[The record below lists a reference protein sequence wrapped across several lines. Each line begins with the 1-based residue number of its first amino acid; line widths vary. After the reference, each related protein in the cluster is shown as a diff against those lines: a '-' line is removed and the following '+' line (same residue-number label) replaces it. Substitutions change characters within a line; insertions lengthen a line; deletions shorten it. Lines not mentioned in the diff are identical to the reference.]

1 METPKIENLK
11 TTTLARDLEQNL
23 KTQIVAMKV
32 KFTNEIFELRS
43 EIVGLKKQICDRS
56 SNKNNVY
63 DHNNLEIL
71 KVQNSLLQQENQ
83 DVKN

>member
-11 TTTLARDLEQNL
+11 TTTLARDLEQDL
-23 KTQIVAMKV
+23 KTQILAMKV
-32 KFTNEIFELRS
+32 SFMNEIFEMRS
-43 EIVGLKKQICDRS
+43 EIAGLKKQICDRS

-63 DHNNLEIL
+63 EDNNLEIL

-83 DVKN
+83 YVKN